1 MTSEIPFWWRV
12 SIQIWVVL
20 LIGGEFASSNQKHYP
35 DLEGD
40 TSSLWNFCACFS
52 DVISRVNKWGRS
64 EMLAIFSAYIQRG
77 SFAMRHCPSPG
88 CSYFLP
94 QQISL
99 GTYQV
104 TTINRLL
111 FISVFYRKFEVKS
124 FYQLFW
130 TFPSYHI
137 IREIAGS
144 FAVSLRYTIRTF
156 TSLHFEIDATER
168 TKLADLSMHEGY
180 CISKAELTKHHFG
193 RSSLRLKRF
202 YKKVR

>member
-1 MTSEIPFWWRV
+1 MISPRHRWFLREMTSEIPFWWRV

-20 LIGGEFASSNQKHYP
+20 LIGWKLASSNQKHYP

-40 TSSLWNFCACFS
+40 TLSSWNFCACFS
-52 DVISRVNKWGRS
+52 DVISLVNKWGRS
-64 EMLAIFSAYIQRG
+64 EMLAIFSGYIQRG

-144 FAVSLRYTIRTF
+144 FAVSLRYIITTF
-156 TSLHFEIDATER
+156 HKFTLR
-168 TKLADLSMHEGY
+168 NQGY
-180 CISKAELTKHHFG
+180 GEN
-193 RSSLRLKRF
+193 
-202 YKKVR
+202 

>member
-40 TSSLWNFCACFS
+40 TLSLRNFCPCFS

-64 EMLAIFSAYIQRG
+64 EMLAIFSGYIQRG
-77 SFAMRHCPSPG
+77 SFAMRHCLSPG

-99 GTYQV
+99 GSYQV

-111 FISVFYRKFEVKS
+111 FISVFYRKFEVNS
-124 FYQLFW
+124 FYQLSE
-130 TFPSYHI
+130 PSL
-137 IREIAGS
+137 A
-144 FAVSLRYTIRTF
+144 TISSGKSRVVLLFLWDTLSRHF
-156 TSLHFEIDATER
+156 TSLHFEIKATER
-168 TKLADLSMHEGY
+168 TKLA
-180 CISKAELTKHHFG
+180 
-193 RSSLRLKRF
+193 RP
-202 YKKVR
+202 